1 MRKVWVGAVLVAV
14 LGVGLGLRLHGYAS
28 DPPAA
33 ANFDGVGWAWDGQAL
48 WLHHTTAGWSYLPSY
63 QNVTAVAVEHTGILL
78 PGVSPYFDHPPLF
91 GLLVGGA
98 AVVAGERSP
107 DQVTEA
113 VIRLV
118 PVGLSLLTI
127 VLSYALV
134 RRLTGRQWIGLL
146 AAAALALSP
155 AMVLTAR
162 LVESE
167 ALLTPLLLAALILA
181 LRVRDGAGGWS
192 VIGLLAVCVA
202 APLVKEPGIVVGVIA
217 AAILLLSRRRRVALL
232 PLGGMAAGVAVYLL
246 FAAAIDWNLFTATVL
261 AQGARRSSLWLAFG
275 NFFTATT
282 ADLGGRAPF
291 LDPVWFVG
299 WPVLIGLAVWR
310 REWRPVALAALLY
323 AATIILLGDGRIM
336 KWNGWYRIPDEPL
349 LYAAVVA
356 APCLLLRSVWARVAQ
371 RYRDASTAPEYAS
384 GTVSA

>member
-1 MRKVWVGAVLVAV
+1 V
-14 LGVGLGLRLHGYAS
+14 
-28 DPPAA
+28 

-63 QNVTAVAVEHTGILL
+63 QNVTAVAVQHTGVLL

-91 GLLVGGA
+91 GLLVGGV
-98 AVVAGERSP
+98 AVVAGERTP
-107 DQVTEA
+107 DQITEA

-118 PVGLSLLTI
+118 PIALSLLTI
-127 VLSYALV
+127 LLSYALV

-146 AAAALALSP
+146 AAAGLALSP

-181 LRVRDGAGGWS
+181 LRIRDGAGRWS
-192 VIGLLAVCVA
+192 LIGLVAVCVA
-202 APLVKEPGIVVGVIA
+202 APLVKEPGVAVAVIA
-217 AAILLLSRRRRVALL
+217 AGVLLFSGRRRLAFL
-232 PLGGMAAGVAVYLL
+232 PLAGMAAGIGVYLL
-246 FAAAIDWNLFTATVL
+246 FAAAIDWHTFTATVL
-261 AQGARRSSLWLAFG
+261 AQGGRRSSLWLAFG

-291 LDPVWFVG
+291 LDPVWFIG

-356 APCLLLRSVWARVAQ
+356 APCMLLRALWTGLAQ
-371 RYRDASTAPEYAS
+371 RSWDGPRPKKYTS
-384 GTVSA
+384 GTVSV